1 MSLEMSSKA
10 IRSALLTLLGCGTAM
25 TAAGQAQAS
34 TSVFA
39 KEFLDQGVQ
48 MHVPKMV
55 YCPVQQVMV
64 DPVTRIPIY
73 SKQNKDIKLA
83 KVTAGCSDCPK
94 YDE

>member
-1 MSLEMSSKA
+1 
-10 IRSALLTLLGCGTAM
+10 
-25 TAAGQAQAS
+25 
-34 TSVFA
+34 
-39 KEFLDQGVQ
+39 

-64 DPVTRIPIY
+64 DPVTREPIY
-73 SKQNKDIKLA
+73 RKDKKDIRLA

>member
-1 MSLEMSSKA
+1 MSVQFSSKV
-10 IRSALLTLLGCGTAM
+10 IRGALLTLVGCGTAM
-25 TAAGQAQAS
+25 TAAHQAQAT

-39 KEFLDQGVQ
+39 KEFLDRGVQ

-64 DPVTRIPIY
+64 DPVTREPIY
-73 SKQNKDIKLA
+73 RKDKKDIRLA